1 MSSESNQHGRPACCP
16 SFVLME
22 LRVDELILERQ
33 EPLEQADRRN
43 DDAGSSQ
50 L

>member
-1 MSSESNQHGRPACCP
+1 
-16 SFVLME
+16 ME

-33 EPLEQADRRN
+33 EPLEQADRGN